1 MNKPMKGVDCLGNL
15 DVIKY
20 PKIAQPKYD
29 GIRIIFAGGK
39 AYSASLKEIRN
50 VRIQVLAKELSYPL
64 ECEFVVS
71 NADGGL
77 RAAASYCNSF
87 DGRLADGVGRLY
99 AFDIMDDKRT
109 QQERISAMDMIS
121 NRLAELD
128 ISIAPSTI
136 VNNKAMVE
144 AELHDKLSA
153 GYEGIMLK
161 DPNALYKHGRSTLRS
176 QECLKLKPFVDDEAV
191 VVGFDYEYE
200 NTNPAF
206 YDELG
211 RLKRSSAHEG
221 LVPKPLVGSLLLLSP
236 KYPKRFSVAGFSA
249 DLKERMFAERDS
261 LIGRVVTFKHQPC
274 VVYEDAPR
282 HPIFRRFRP
291 IGQ

>member
-15 DVIKY
+15 DVLKY

-29 GIRIIFAGGK
+29 GIRIIFTGGT

-50 VRIQVLAKELSYPL
+50 VRIQALAREISVPL
-64 ECEFVVS
+64 ECEFVVE
-71 NADGGL
+71 NVYGGL
-77 RAAASYCNSF
+77 RAAASHCNSF
-87 DGRLADGVGRLY
+87 DGSLADGVGRLY
-99 AFDIMDDKRT
+99 AFDLMDDKRT
-109 QQERISAMDMIS
+109 QQERINAMDMIS

-221 LVPKPLVGSLLLLSP
+221 LVPKPLVGSLLLHSP
-236 KYPKRFSVAGFSA
+236 K
-249 DLKERMFAERDS
+249 
-261 LIGRVVTFKHQPC
+261 
-274 VVYEDAPR
+274 
-282 HPIFRRFRP
+282 
-291 IGQ
+291 